1 MQEEVTGEIKK
12 PVQLVELKVEQL
24 GVVKEQWEL
33 PVVPWVS
40 EKVETFKTK
49 LVATP
54 ILSLQ
59 CLLMHIER

>member
-1 MQEEVTGEIKK
+1 MTGEMKK
-12 PVQLVELKVEQL
+12 PVQLMEEL

-49 LVATP
+49 RVAAP